1 MLYLR
6 IVYDN
11 DALQGFRRG
20 WGFACLVGD
29 DLLFDTGANLGVLLY
44 NMNKFEIDLG
54 EIKRIVFSHEHGDH
68 IGGYE
73 IIENLGNVEVYVPK
87 SFSKHFKKRI
97 SSLPNVVLKE
107 VTKIEEITD
116 KIYTTGELGFF
127 IKEQSLII
135 ETENGVTLLTG
146 CSHPGL
152 DKIIRLSSAKINKV
166 SSVIGGFHGFS
177 RLEMLKDLDLIVPC
191 HCTIRKKEILRLYSS
206 KSRKCYAGLQLEI

>member
-1 MLYLR
+1 VYLR

-11 DALQGFRRG
+11 EARRGFQRG
-20 WGFACLVGD
+20 WGFSCIVDD
-29 DLLFDTGANLGVLLY
+29 DLLFDTGANLEVLLY
-44 NMNKFEIDLG
+44 NMNKIGINLEEI
-54 EIKRIVFSHEHGDH
+54 ERIVFSHEHGDH
-68 IGGYE
+68 IGGYG
-73 IIENLGNVEVYVPK
+73 IIENLGNVEVYVLK

-107 VTKIEEITD
+107 ITKIEGITD

-135 ETENGVTLLTG
+135 KTENGVTLLTG

-177 RLEMLKDLDLIVPC
+177 RFEILKDLDLIVPC
-191 HCTIRKKEILRLYSS
+191 HCTIHKKEILRLYSS
-206 KSRKCYAGLQLEI
+206 KSKKCYAGLQLEI